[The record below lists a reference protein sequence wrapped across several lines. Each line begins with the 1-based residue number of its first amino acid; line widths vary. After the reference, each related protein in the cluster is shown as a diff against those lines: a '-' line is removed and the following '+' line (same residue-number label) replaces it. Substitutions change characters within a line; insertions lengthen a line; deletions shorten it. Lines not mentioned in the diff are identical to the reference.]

1 MRGMV
6 FTEFLDFVE
15 GATSPDFVENML
27 DNVAPPSGG
36 AYSAVGNYS
45 HDEILSM
52 VTYVS
57 EQTGLP
63 VAGLVRQF
71 GERLFERFVELYPGF
86 FVDQKQALDFLEN
99 IEDHIHTEVRKLYPD
114 ARPPVF
120 ETNRNNEN
128 ELVMHY
134 RSNRPFADLCAGL
147 IEGAMKHFGEG
158 ASVERTDNSA
168 DGTDSLFTIRTN

>member
-15 GATSPDFVENML
+15 GATSADFVEDML
-27 DNVAPPSGG
+27 DNVALPSGG
-36 AYSAVGNYS
+36 AYSAVGNYG
-45 HDEILSM
+45 HGEILSM
-52 VTYVS
+52 VTYVAQ
-57 EQTGLP
+57 ETGHP
-63 VAGLVRQF
+63 IATLVHQF

-86 FVDQKQALDFLEN
+86 FVDEKQALDFLEH

-120 ETNRNNEN
+120 ETTRKSKT

-134 RSNRPFADLCAGL
+134 RSTRPFADLCAGL
-147 IEGAMKHFGEG
+147 IGGAMKHFGEG
-158 ASVERTDNSA
+158 ASVERVDNTT
-168 DGTDSLFTIRTN
+168 DGTDSLFTIRTK

>member
-15 GATSPDFVENML
+15 GATSPEFVENML
-27 DNVAPPSGG
+27 DIVAPPSGG
-36 AYSAVGNYS
+36 AYSAVGNYG
-45 HDEILSM
+45 HGEILSM
-52 VTYVS
+52 VTYFA
-57 EQTGLP
+57 EQTGNP
-63 VAGLVRQF
+63 VATLVYQF

-86 FVDQKQALDFLEN
+86 FIDEKQALDFLEH
-99 IEDHIHTEVRKLYPD
+99 IEDHIHTEVHKLYPD

-120 ETNRNNEN
+120 ETARNSET

-134 RSNRPFADLCAGL
+134 RSSRPFADLCAGL

-158 ASVERTDNSA
+158 ASVERVDVKT
-168 DGTDSLFTIRTN
+168 DGTDSLFTIRTK